1 MDVCVTA
8 CAATHLTLITCLMFL
23 TVVVGHTKPVV
34 ETKKRQAKDEL
45 APLVDAFTLGVSL
58 TRGVSEIGA
67 SITAAGAAGAAKYG
81 AAGAVP
87 APYTKRPLQGDGATL
102 FCAGSPAS
110 VRAGLSKFTSIVRA
124 VSRVTNV
131 LVDQM
136 CSSGEIQIAVGS
148 IKKSLVGKSC
158 QGAIDAMRG
167 ATGGSSSATRQALVA
182 LVESIADATC
192 VANKIDGVKL
202 GLVLDGVA
210 VALCSPSQAECDG
223 IGVVTNPTD
232 DAYVTKLVR
241 TLAGA
246 VRTVAV
252 SNAKVRC
259 GIAMTAVRGMD
270 RDFDDIAAVV
280 RSRDVTQG
288 CLMLKKILETQAT
301 MSEPGAASVASVVR
315 ASLVSVVCAD
325 ATALSAMSPAE
336 LKELV
341 LSTIT
346 AVCSV

>member
-148 IKKSLVGKSC
+148 IKKSLAGKSC

-270 RDFDDIAAVV
+270 KDFDAIAAVV

-301 MSEPGAASVASVVR
+301 MSEPGAASIASVVR

-341 LSTIT
+341 LSTIL

>member
-8 CAATHLTLITCLMFL
+8 CAATHLAFITVLMLL
-23 TVVVGHTKPVV
+23 TVVVGLTKPVV
-34 ETKKRQAKDEL
+34 STQKRQAKDEL

-67 SITAAGAAGAAKYG
+67 SITAVGAAKYG
-81 AAGAVP
+81 AAVP
-87 APYTKRPLQGDGATL
+87 APYTKRPLQGDGGTL

-110 VRAGLSKFTSIVRA
+110 VSAGLSKFTSIVRA

-136 CSSGEIQIAVGS
+136 CSSGEIQIAVDS
-148 IKKSLVGKSC
+148 IKKSLAGKSC

-167 ATGGSSSATRQALVA
+167 AGSSSATRQALVA
-182 LVESIADATC
+182 LVESIADVTC

-210 VALCSPSQAECDG
+210 VALCSPSQMECDG
-223 IGVVTNPTD
+223 IGVVTKPTD

-246 VRTVAV
+246 VRTFAV

-270 RDFDDIAAVV
+270 KEFDAIAAVV
-280 RSRDVTQG
+280 RARDVTQG

-341 LSTIT
+341 LSTIV

>member
-8 CAATHLTLITCLMFL
+8 CATTHLALITVMMFL
-23 TVVVGHTKPVV
+23 TVAVGLSKPAVS
-34 ETKKRQAKDEL
+34 TQKKQAKDEL

-67 SITAAGAAGAAKYG
+67 SITVAKYAAGAGAP
-81 AAGAVP
+81 V
-87 APYTKRPLQGDGATL
+87 PYTIRPLQGDGATV

-131 LVDQM
+131 LVDGM
-136 CSSGEIQIAVGS
+136 CSSGEIQIAVDS

-158 QGAIDAMRG
+158 QGAIEAMRG
-167 ATGGSSSATRQALVA
+167 TGSSSATRKALVE

-192 VANKIDGVKL
+192 VANKIDGAKL
-202 GLVLDGVA
+202 DFVLDGVA

-223 IGVVTNPTD
+223 IGVVTKPTD

-241 TLAGA
+241 TLAAA
-246 VRTVAV
+246 VRTFAV
-252 SNAKVRC
+252 QNAKVRC
-259 GIAMTAVRGMD
+259 GIAMTAVRGMAKE
-270 RDFDDIAAVV
+270 FDAIAAVV
-280 RSRDVTQG
+280 RARDVTQG
-288 CLMLKKILETQAT
+288 CLMLKNILEAQAT
-301 MSEPGAASVASVVR
+301 MSEPGAASIASVVR

-341 LSTIT
+341 LSTIL